1 MEVDVIMRVAGVGMI
16 VAVVCQ
22 ILSKAGREEQSTMVS
37 ITGIVIILLL
47 VVEEM
52 GLLME
57 SLRRIFGLLVL

>member
-57 SLRRIFGLLVL
+57 SLRRIFGL